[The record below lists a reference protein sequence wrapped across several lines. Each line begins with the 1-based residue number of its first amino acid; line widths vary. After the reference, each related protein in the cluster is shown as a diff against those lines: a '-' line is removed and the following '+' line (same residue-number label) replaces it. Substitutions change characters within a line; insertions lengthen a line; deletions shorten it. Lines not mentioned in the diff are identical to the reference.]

1 MEGGTPSTKVL
12 KRAVIICAVMTA
24 VFLLLIIRI
33 FLIQTLKFDEYEQ
46 KVIDQISQESKV
58 SADRGEIYDTNGVL
72 LATNIT
78 TYRLLID
85 PASISRLSKSD
96 GVDYAQIIASGISS
110 IEELELTYD
119 DIIKQASY
127 TRYRDRTLK
136 RHVSEEHADLV
147 REFLEESGLDDK
159 GLVYLQATSKRYY
172 PYDNLASHVLG
183 FCGSDGTGLYGL
195 EYQYNDY
202 MKGEDGKYVTA
213 RDSFGNEMPYEYES
227 YIPAVDGYNITTTI
241 DVFIQAELEEQLKT
255 AYIESGGKNRA
266 TGIVMDVNTG
276 AILAMAVYPDFDLND
291 PWELNEDCK
300 SELSSSGY
308 AEGSEEYT
316 SLEQSLLL

>member
-110 IEELELTYD
+110 IEELELT
-119 DIIKQASY
+119 
-127 TRYRDRTLK
+127 
-136 RHVSEEHADLV
+136 
-147 REFLEESGLDDK
+147 
-159 GLVYLQATSKRYY
+159 
-172 PYDNLASHVLG
+172 
-183 FCGSDGTGLYGL
+183 
-195 EYQYNDY
+195 
-202 MKGEDGKYVTA
+202 
-213 RDSFGNEMPYEYES
+213 
-227 YIPAVDGYNITTTI
+227 
-241 DVFIQAELEEQLKT
+241 
-255 AYIESGGKNRA
+255 
-266 TGIVMDVNTG
+266 
-276 AILAMAVYPDFDLND
+276 
-291 PWELNEDCK
+291 
-300 SELSSSGY
+300 
-308 AEGSEEYT
+308 
-316 SLEQSLLL
+316 